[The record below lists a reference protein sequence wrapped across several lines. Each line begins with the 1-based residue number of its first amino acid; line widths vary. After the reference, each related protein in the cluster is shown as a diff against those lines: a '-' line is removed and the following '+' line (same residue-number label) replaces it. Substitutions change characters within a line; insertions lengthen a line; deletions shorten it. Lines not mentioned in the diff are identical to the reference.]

1 MYLWFYN
8 VVVQNL
14 VTYTFGKVLYNIQ
27 IYKFHE
33 MLYGGFIWQ
42 NAEHKAVC

>member
-1 MYLWFYN
+1 MYLCFYN

-27 IYKFHE
+27 IHKFHE
-33 MLYGGFIWQ
+33 MLLYGGFT
-42 NAEHKAVC
+42 